1 MNRIIFLFFF
11 FVQIGTLQAQNLERF
26 HRKATL
32 IDTHND
38 ALSELTLEGKDLSAS
53 LSVGHSDLHRWKA
66 GGMNVQ
72 FMSVWTGE
80 TARNKAGF
88 YADANQEI
96 DSLELLVLRN
106 HETMALARSM
116 REMKQGIRQRKLV
129 FFIGVEGGHMM
140 ENDLAKLD
148 QLARRGMRYLTLTW
162 NNSTS
167 WASSAQDEWAA
178 RDGRLPDLKPGLND
192 FGKTVVKRLNQLG
205 VMVDL
210 SHVGERAFY
219 DALSVTTKPVILSHS
234 SVFALC
240 PVFRNLTDDQIRAVA
255 ANKGVICINF
265 YSGFISAT
273 YNQRVEQLR
282 SRRTQVQ
289 DSLLTLNQGDSVRMR
304 AAWSAYYREQT
315 EAARPTVSDV
325 VDHIEYIIRLVGDD
339 YVGLGGDFDGVS
351 SLPLGLEDVSR
362 YPAIT
367 EELMRRGHSRRTVKK
382 ILGKNVK
389 RVMRAN
395 FK

>member
-129 FFIGVEGGHMM
+129 FFIGVEGGHMI
-140 ENDLAKLD
+140 ENDLEKLD
-148 QLARRGMRYLTLTW
+148 HLARRGMRYLTLTW

-178 RDGRLPDLKPGLND
+178 KEGRLPELKPGLND
-192 FGKTVVKRLNQLG
+192 FGKSVVKRLNQLG

-210 SHVGERAFY
+210 SHVGERTFY

-240 PVFRNLTDDQIRAVA
+240 PVFS
-255 ANKGVICINF
+255 K
-265 YSGFISAT
+265 
-273 YNQRVEQLR
+273 
-282 SRRTQVQ
+282 
-289 DSLLTLNQGDSVRMR
+289 
-304 AAWSAYYREQT
+304 
-315 EAARPTVSDV
+315 SD
-325 VDHIEYIIRLVGDD
+325 R
-339 YVGLGGDFDGVS
+339 
-351 SLPLGLEDVSR
+351 
-362 YPAIT
+362 
-367 EELMRRGHSRRTVKK
+367 
-382 ILGKNVK
+382 
-389 RVMRAN
+389 
-395 FK
+395 